1 MNEWIQRKQNEEEK
15 EGLSY
20 VTRTKLNELE
30 GWKDALV
37 CFGGGGSLFTLVN
50 DLHNP
55 SAHFLSCL
63 THNKSRATALKNT
76 CKQTWCD
83 NWTET
88 ASWNEDAKCQCLK

>member
-15 EGLSY
+15 GY

-55 SAHFLSCL
+55 SAHSLCNCSKE
-63 THNKSRATALKNT
+63 HV
-76 CKQTWCD
+76 
-83 NWTET
+83 
-88 ASWNEDAKCQCLK
+88 